1 MVVCLSLTVVLSLGE
16 IRSDLQNT
24 IALGIWDNL
33 TAQLLNFKN
42 GVILEHAC
50 VDASRL
56 ILVLVSDQVF
66 VTRRCLIVSMSIHSG
81 LTRTEK
87 LC

>member
-1 MVVCLSLTVVLSLGE
+1 MAHVVASHLATGLVCGHC
-16 IRSDLQNT
+16 NT
-24 IALGIWDNL
+24 IALGIRDNL
-33 TAQLLNFKN
+33 AAQLLNFKN

-56 ILVLVSDQVF
+56 ILVLVGDQVF
-66 VTRRCLIVSMSIHSG
+66 VTGRCLIVPMNIHSG

>member
-1 MVVCLSLTVVLSLGE
+1 MAHVVASHLATSLVCSYC
-16 IRSDLQNT
+16 NT